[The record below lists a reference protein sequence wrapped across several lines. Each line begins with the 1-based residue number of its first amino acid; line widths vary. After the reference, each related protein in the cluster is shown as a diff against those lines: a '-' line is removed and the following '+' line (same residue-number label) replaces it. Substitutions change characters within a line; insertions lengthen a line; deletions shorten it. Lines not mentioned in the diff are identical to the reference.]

1 MVEYGLTIS
10 LSPGGKM
17 FKKMQTDFVAAT
29 FKLLRL
35 LLAVTIWSCHAWVAP
50 IFRLCHGLAAVIFEL
65 SRHRIDR
72 SRMAEII
79 SQAKACCHL
88 SLRGVKRR
96 GNLKKNEVATPP
108 GLAMTCQQS
117 NCISTNYS
125 ELFNSQQGVT
135 LIESIPRIWGHGV
148 KQPMGQGETPNP
160 KLLPAR
166 SALAKAGQTP
176 NYKGFTLI
184 ELIAVMIIIGILA
197 AVLLPRFDFGATSS
211 RASVDG
217 AAYMIASDI
226 RYTQEC
232 AMASRVSKTISF
244 VAGQSAYTF
253 DATTPP
259 TSGLDPSGQLPSGV
273 TISNDFSVTFNSLG
287 EPITTTPAG
296 IWSVMVSAGGQS
308 RTVTVVNY
316 TGKVDIS

>member
-1 MVEYGLTIS
+1 ML
-10 LSPGGKM
+10 
-17 FKKMQTDFVAAT
+17 KKIQIDIVAAT
-29 FKLLRL
+29 FRMLRL

-50 IFRLCHGLAAVIFEL
+50 TFRLCHGLAAAIFGL

-117 NCISTNYS
+117 NCISTTYS
-125 ELFNSQQGVT
+125 ELSDSRPRVA
-135 LIESIPRIWGHGV
+135 LIKSIPRILGHGV
-148 KQPMGQGETPNP
+148 KQPMGQAETPNSE
-160 KLLPAR
+160 LLPAR
-166 SALAKAGQTP
+166 SALAKAGRTP
-176 NYKGFTLI
+176 NFKGFTLI
-184 ELIAVMIIIGILA
+184 EVIVVMIIIGILA
-197 AVLLPRFDFGATSS
+197 ATVLPRIDFGATSS

-232 AMASRVSKTISF
+232 AMANRVSKTIRF
-244 VAGQSAYTF
+244 IVTQSSYTF
-253 DATTPP
+253 LP
-259 TSGLDPSGQLPSGV
+259 TSGLDPSGQLASLKNV
-273 TISNDFSVTFNSLG
+273 TIGTTIDFTFNSLG
-287 EPITTTPAG
+287 EPT
-296 IWSVMVSAGGQS
+296 AGGGNFVRVS
-308 RTVTVVNY
+308 DGTNTRTITVTQY
-316 TGKVDIS
+316 TGKVSIS